1 MLTHGMGRA
10 SVYKSVC
17 GVVNVIN
24 AEKSLSF
31 NENGAEFPSHYE
43 QRDIAAGFLTKSG
56 AGFDKIVLALD
67 GILV

>member
-1 MLTHGMGRA
+1 M
-10 SVYKSVC
+10 
-17 GVVNVIN
+17 IN

-31 NENGAEFPSHYE
+31 NENGAEFPSHDE